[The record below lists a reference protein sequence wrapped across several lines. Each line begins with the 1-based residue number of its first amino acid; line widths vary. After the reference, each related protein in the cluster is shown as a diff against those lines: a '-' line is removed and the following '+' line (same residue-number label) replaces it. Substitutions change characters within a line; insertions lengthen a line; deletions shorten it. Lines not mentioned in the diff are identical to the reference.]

1 MKQKNKKDY
10 IIIIGCGRLG
20 ASLANTLSDNG
31 DDVLIIDNNKDSFR
45 KLSPYFGGLALAGD
59 ATEIEVLNEAQIKKA
74 TAIITVT
81 NNDNINI
88 MAALLAKELFNIQKV
103 IARLYDPERECVYE
117 EFGIKTIC
125 PTALSANLIQS
136 MLCDADKEATL

>member
-1 MKQKNKKDY
+1 MKLKNKKDY

-20 ASLANTLSDNG
+20 ASLANTLSGNG

-45 KLSPYFGGLALAGD
+45 KLSVYFGGLALAGD
-59 ATEIEVLNEAQIKKA
+59 ATDIEVLNEAQIKKA

-103 IARLYDPERECVYE
+103 IARLYDPERACVYE

-136 MLCDADKEATL
+136 MLCDADKEEIL